1 MSASRRHSGSV
12 TAILEDNAITS
23 DSTPG
28 GERVSGAALICLWL
42 LLPMA
47 LGAVSYAV
55 LGIAEL
61 LTSPTLNITGNAE
74 PAVIDWMWW
83 LGLTI
88 ALQFV
93 YWLLIAP
100 RRITCLWALLPVIAL
115 IPTFFMAREILLRAR
130 PGRGVRSSPKT

>member
-1 MSASRRHSGSV
+1 M
-12 TAILEDNAITS
+12 LEDNAITS
-23 DSTPG
+23 DVTPV
-28 GERVSGAALICLWL
+28 GERVSGAALIGLWL

-61 LTSPTLNITGNAE
+61 LTSPTMIITGNAK

-88 ALQFV
+88 ALQVV

-100 RRITCLWALLPVIAL
+100 RRITCLWAVIPVIAL
-115 IPTFFMAREILLRAR
+115 IPTFFMAREILLRGR
-130 PGRGVRSSPKT
+130 PDRSVRSSSET

>member
-1 MSASRRHSGSV
+1 M
-12 TAILEDNAITS
+12 LEDNAITS
-23 DSTPG
+23 DSTPDA
-28 GERVSGAALICLWL
+28 ERVSGAALIGLWL

-100 RRITCLWALLPVIAL
+100 RRITCLWALIPVIAL
-115 IPTFFMAREILLRAR
+115 IPTFFMAREILLRDR

>member
-1 MSASRRHSGSV
+1 M
-12 TAILEDNAITS
+12 LEDNAITS

-28 GERVSGAALICLWL
+28 AERVSGAALVGLWL

-55 LGIAEL
+55 LGIAKL

-100 RRITCLWALLPVIAL
+100 PRITCLWALLPVIAL
-115 IPTFFMAREILLRAR
+115 IPTFFMAREILLRDR

>member
-1 MSASRRHSGSV
+1 M
-12 TAILEDNAITS
+12 LEDNAITS
-23 DSTPG
+23 DLTPS
-28 GERVSGAALICLWL
+28 GERVSGAALVGLWL

-61 LTSPTLNITGNAE
+61 LMSPTMNIAGNAE
-74 PAVIDWMWW
+74 AAGIDWMWW

-88 ALQFV
+88 ALQVV

-100 RRITCLWALLPVIAL
+100 RRITCLWALIPVVAL
-115 IPTFFMAREILLRAR
+115 IPTFFMAREILLRGRPSRGAR
-130 PGRGVRSSPKT
+130 PSTKTA

>member
-12 TAILEDNAITS
+12 AAMLEDNAITS
-23 DSTPG
+23 DVTPG
-28 GERVSGAALICLWL
+28 GERVSGAALIGLWL

-74 PAVIDWMWW
+74 PAGIDRMWW

-100 RRITCLWALLPVIAL
+100 RRITCLWALIPVIAL
-115 IPTFFMAREILLRAR
+115 IPTFFMAREILLRGR
-130 PGRGVRSSPKT
+130 PDRSVRSSSET